1 MAAEVNVLSPHWRE
15 VATHA
20 VAFTIAVAILR
31 RYAWR
36 PILGML
42 DERRAKIR
50 GEFERIDREKGVV
63 EKLHADYDAQLK
75 TIDAQ
80 ARAKLQEAVGEGQKV
95 ASEIKEAARGESRD
109 LIQRARDEIE
119 LEKRKAEV
127 ALKSDMVRLSLAAA
141 ERVIRERLDS
151 EAHRRLI
158 SEAIDEMEGLK
169 TP

>member
-20 VAFTIAVAILR
+20 VAFTFAVVILR

-42 DERRAKIR
+42 DERRAKIK
-50 GEFERIDREKGVV
+50 GEFEMIDREKGLVS
-63 EKLHADYDAQLK
+63 KLHSDYEAQLK

-95 ASEIKEAARGESRD
+95 ASEIKETARGESRD
-109 LIQRARDEIE
+109 LIQRAREEIE

-127 ALKSDMVRLSLAAA
+127 ALKSDMVRMALTAA
-141 ERVIRERLDS
+141 EKVMRERLDS